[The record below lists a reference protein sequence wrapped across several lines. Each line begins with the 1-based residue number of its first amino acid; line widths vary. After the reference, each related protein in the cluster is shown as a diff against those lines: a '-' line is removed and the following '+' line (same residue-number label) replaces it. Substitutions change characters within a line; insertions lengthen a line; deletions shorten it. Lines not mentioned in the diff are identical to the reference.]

1 MSKNHVIT
9 ARIDDA
15 LLTDLDRL
23 AAEQDRS
30 RSWLVAAAV
39 ERYVR
44 EEIAFIDF
52 LDEGEE
58 AIERGDFVTHEALV
72 AEIQAMKAQKAAA

>member
-1 MSKNHVIT
+1 MNKTHVVT
-9 ARIDDA
+9 ARIDAA

-23 AAEQDRS
+23 ASEQDRS

-44 EEIAFIDF
+44 EEIAFHDF
-52 LDEGEE
+52 LKEGED
-58 AIERGDFVTHEALV
+58 AIDRGDFVTHEELV